1 MPLSRARKQ
10 ELVEGYEEGLKKTPH
25 AFVLSYKGA
34 KVPQVTELRSR
45 IRQKGG
51 KYIVVKNT
59 LALRAVKGTPLEV
72 LGEHF
77 TGETAVAYSHNDPV
91 ALAKVLTDFVKEAPV
106 FQFKAAL
113 LDGRAVPT
121 SEIQSIA
128 SLPSRDELIAKVL
141 FLLQSPITRLARVLA
156 AVPQQFVSVLD
167 QVRIKKEAE

>member
-10 ELVEGYEEGLKKTPH
+10 ELVESYEEDLKKTSH

-34 KVPQVTELRSR
+34 KVPQVTELRAR

-59 LALRAVKGTPLEV
+59 LALRAVKGAPLEV

-113 LDGRAVPT
+113 LDGRVVPT